1 MKWPLCIDLS
11 VQFYMIFDF
20 LVPVIWDQ
28 RQSVLRTSIAD
39 LPMHVSGSITITYHM
54 SKEILRQVINLLDD
68 SSIGLN
74 KHILML
80 YPFKWNFQIGVF
92 YCFDTSYQL
101 SNWNMNEA
109 VVAA

>member
-1 MKWPLCIDLS
+1 M
-11 VQFYMIFDF
+11 
-20 LVPVIWDQ
+20 
-28 RQSVLRTSIAD
+28 RTSIAD
-39 LPMHVSGSITITYHM
+39 LPMHVSGSIEITYHM

-80 YPFKWNFQIGVF
+80 YPFKWNFQNGVC

-101 SNWNMNEA
+101 RKKFSTGFRGGRKKNCLPQFQTSDA
-109 VVAA
+109 